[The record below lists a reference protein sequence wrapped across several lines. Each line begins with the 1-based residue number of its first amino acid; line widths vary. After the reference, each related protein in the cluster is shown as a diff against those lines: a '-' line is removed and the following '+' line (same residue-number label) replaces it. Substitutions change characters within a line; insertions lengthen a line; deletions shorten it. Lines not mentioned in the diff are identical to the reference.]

1 MGLPQEPRQMP
12 LQPNQR
18 CQSLTE
24 SVTLAIAGKAKKLKA
39 EGADVVSLSAGEPDF
54 GTIDSVAEAGI
65 QAIRNGQTRYT
76 AAAGTPELRAAGA
89 AWFQTEYGLDYSPA
103 QVMATAGIKPAL
115 HMALMSILE
124 PGDTV
129 LLPAPYWVSYPSLVE
144 IAGGRSVDVAAVP
157 EQGFVHTGEQIL
169 AAAREHNA
177 KGVMLNYPNNPTG
190 AVPTADQIKELVA
203 AAVEADMW
211 IISDEIYAK
220 MTYDGAEFLSPA
232 SLAPERT
239 LVVNGGSKSHSLT
252 GWRIGF
258 LAGPTDI
265 ISAAAKMQ
273 SQAIGNPCSISQ
285 AAGLVAA
292 AADHQAEIAQ
302 RVRSFDERRQYLV
315 AALNKIDGLAAQMP
329 LGAFYVMCDARQL
342 CERLGID
349 DVELCSRLLDEVG
362 LALVPGQ
369 PFAAPGFVRLS
380 YAASMDDL
388 QEAVARL
395 GKFAEIKA

>member
-1 MGLPQEPRQMP
+1 MP
-12 LQPNQR
+12 LQPNLR
-18 CQSLTE
+18 SQSLTE

-39 EGADVVSLSAGEPDF
+39 DGVDVVSLSAGEPDF
-54 GTIDSVAEAGI
+54 GTIESVAQAGI
-65 QAIRNGQTRYT
+65 EAIRGGQTRYT

-89 AWFQTEYGLDYSPA
+89 AWFQSEYGLDYTAA

-115 HMALMSILE
+115 HMALMAIVE
-124 PGDTV
+124 PGDAV
-129 LLPAPYWVSYPSLVE
+129 LLPAPYWVSYPSLIE
-144 IAGGRSVDVAAVP
+144 IAGGRSVDVESVP
-157 EQGFVHTGEQIL
+157 DQAFIHTGEQIL
-169 AAAREHNA
+169 AAARQHGA

-190 AVPTADQIKELVA
+190 AVPSPAQMKELVA
-203 AAVEADMW
+203 AAVEADLW
-211 IISDEIYAK
+211 IISDEIYAT
-220 MTYDGAEFLSPA
+220 MTYDGAEFVSPA

-258 LAGPTDI
+258 LAGPEEI
-265 ISAAAKMQ
+265 VAAAAKLQ
-273 SQAIGNPCSISQ
+273 SQAIGNPCSVSQ

-292 AADHQAEIAQ
+292 ADDHRAEVTR
-302 RVRSFDERRQYLV
+302 RVAAFDERRRYLV
-315 AALNKIDGLAAQMP
+315 AALNEIDGVSAQMP
-329 LGAFYVMCDARQL
+329 LGAFYVMADVRQL

-349 DVELCSRLLDEVG
+349 DVELCSRLLDQAR

-388 QEAVARL
+388 KEAVARL
-395 GKFAEIKA
+395 ARFAETIG

>member
-1 MGLPQEPRQMP
+1 MP
-12 LQPNQR
+12 LQPNLR
-18 CQSLTE
+18 SQSLTE

-39 EGADVVSLSAGEPDF
+39 DGVDVISLSAGEPDF
-54 GTIDSVAEAGI
+54 DTIESVAEAGI
-65 QAIRNGQTRYT
+65 QAIRAGQTRYT
-76 AAAGTPELRAAGA
+76 AASGTPELRAAGA
-89 AWFQTEYGLDYSPA
+89 AWFQSEFGLDYTAA
-103 QVMATAGIKPAL
+103 QVMATAGVKPAL
-115 HMALMSILE
+115 HMALMAILE

-144 IAGGRSVDVAAVP
+144 IAGGRTVDVAAVP
-157 EQGFVHTGEQIL
+157 DQAFVHTGEQIL
-169 AAAREHNA
+169 TAAREHGA
-177 KGVMLNYPNNPTG
+177 KGVMLNYPNNPSG
-190 AVPTADQIKELVA
+190 AVPTPAQLEELVQ

-220 MTYDGAEFLSPA
+220 MCYDGAEFVSPA

-239 LVVNGGSKSHSLT
+239 LVVSGGSKSHSLT

-258 LAGPTDI
+258 LAGPENI
-265 ISAAAKMQ
+265 IAAAAKMQ

-292 AADHQAEIAQ
+292 RDDHHQEIERRVAA
-302 RVRSFDERRQYLV
+302 FDERRRYLV
-315 AALNKIDGLAAQMP
+315 GALNKIDGVSAQLP
-329 LGAFYVMCDARQL
+329 LGAFYVMADVRQL
-342 CERLGID
+342 CERLEID
-349 DVELCSRLLDEVG
+349 DVELCSRLLDDAR

-395 GKFAEIKA
+395 GEFAETNA